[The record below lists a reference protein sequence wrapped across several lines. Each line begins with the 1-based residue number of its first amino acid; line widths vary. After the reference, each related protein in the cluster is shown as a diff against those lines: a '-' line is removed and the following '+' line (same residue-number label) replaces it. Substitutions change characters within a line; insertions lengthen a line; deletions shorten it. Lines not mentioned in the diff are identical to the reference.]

1 MRSRDGTGRPKAEAI
16 REKRENGMQQFAAR
30 GVHGQ
35 TVEVLAQRI
44 LTGQLLEGDTLD
56 LTALQTEFDV
66 SLTVLREALRV
77 LAAKGMVDARP
88 KRGTFVRPRSAWS
101 LLDPDVLRWQF
112 ARSQRPGLFD
122 DLHELRAIVEPGAAS
137 LAAARATDDDLAA
150 LDAALGDMAAA
161 GDDAS
166 AAVAADLAFHRALLA
181 ATHNELVQR
190 MEVVI
195 ETGLAER
202 DRMVHGAAGTTDPA
216 PSHKAVVEAIRR
228 RNPTQAAR
236 AMGKLL
242 DQAIDD
248 VARLEG
254 TRREDR
260 QD

>member
-1 MRSRDGTGRPKAEAI
+1 
-16 REKRENGMQQFAAR
+16 MQQYSAR

-44 LTGQLLEGDTLD
+44 LAGRMPEGSTLD
-56 LTALQTEFDV
+56 LIALQSEFDV

-88 KRGTFVRPRSAWS
+88 KRGTFVRPRADWS
-101 LLDPDVLRWQF
+101 LLDADVLRWQF
-112 ARSQRPGLFD
+112 ARAADQPGLFD
-122 DLHELRAIVEPGAAS
+122 DLHELRGIVEPGAAS
-137 LAAARATDDDLAA
+137 LAATRATPADIEALETALA
-150 LDAALGDMAAA
+150 DMACA
-161 GDDAS
+161 GHDPA

-181 ATHNELVQR
+181 ATHNELIQR

-202 DRMVHGAAGTTDPA
+202 DRMVHGAADADDPV
-216 PSHKAVVEAIRR
+216 PSHKAVVDAIRR
-228 RNPTQAAR
+228 HNPTQAAR

-242 DQAIDD
+242 DQAVED
-248 VARLEG
+248 VARLER
-254 TRREDR
+254 TQHEDR

>member
-1 MRSRDGTGRPKAEAI
+1 
-16 REKRENGMQQFAAR
+16 MQQYSAR

-44 LTGQLLEGDTLD
+44 LTGQLSEGATLD
-56 LTALQTEFDV
+56 LTGLQAEFDV

-77 LAAKGMVDARP
+77 LAAKGLVDARP
-88 KRGTFVRPRSAWS
+88 KRGTFVRPRGDWS
-101 LLDPDVLRWQF
+101 LLDADVLRWHF
-112 ARSQRPGLFD
+112 ARSQVPGLFD

-150 LDAALGDMAAA
+150 LDAALDAMSTA
-161 GDDAS
+161 GSDAV

-202 DRMVHGAAGTTDPA
+202 DRMVHGAGGPRDPV
-216 PSHKAVVEAIRR
+216 PSHKAVVDAIRR
-228 RNPTQAAR
+228 HNPAQSAR
-236 AMGKLL
+236 AMGELL
-242 DQAIDD
+242 DQAIED
-248 VARLEG
+248 VARLEWPH
-254 TRREDR
+254 RKDPA
-260 QD
+260 

>member
-1 MRSRDGTGRPKAEAI
+1 
-16 REKRENGMQQFAAR
+16 MQQYSAR

-44 LTGQLLEGDTLD
+44 LTGQLSEGATLD
-56 LTALQTEFDV
+56 LTGLQAEFDV

-77 LAAKGMVDARP
+77 LAAKGLVDARP
-88 KRGTFVRPRSAWS
+88 KRGTFVRPRGDWS
-101 LLDPDVLRWQF
+101 LLDADVLRWHF
-112 ARSQRPGLFD
+112 ARSQVPGLFD

-150 LDAALGDMAAA
+150 LDAALDAMSTA
-161 GDDAS
+161 GSDAV

-202 DRMVHGAAGTTDPA
+202 DRMVHGAAGPRDPV
-216 PSHKAVVEAIRR
+216 PSHKAVVDAIRR
-228 RNPTQAAR
+228 HNPAQSAR
-236 AMGKLL
+236 AMGELL
-242 DQAIDD
+242 DQAIED
-248 VARLEG
+248 VARLEWPH
-254 TRREDR
+254 RKDPA
-260 QD
+260 

>member
-1 MRSRDGTGRPKAEAI
+1 MITSDG
-16 REKRENGMQQFAAR
+16 KRQRMQQFAAR

-44 LTGQLLEGDTLD
+44 LTGQLPEGTTID

-77 LAAKGMVDARP
+77 LAAKGLVDARP

-101 LLDPDVLRWQF
+101 LLDADVLRWTF
-112 ARSQRPGLFD
+112 ARSHGPGLFD
-122 DLHELRAIVEPGAAS
+122 DLHELRGIVEPGAAS

-150 LDAALGDMAAA
+150 LDAALADMAAA
-161 GDDAS
+161 GDDPA

-202 DRMVHGAAGTTDPA
+202 DRMVHGAAGPTDPV
-216 PSHKAVVEAIRR
+216 PSHRAVVEAIRKHH
-228 RNPTQAAR
+228 PAQAAR

-242 DQAIDD
+242 DQAIED
-248 VARLEG
+248 VARLER
-254 TRREDR
+254 TPREPREDR